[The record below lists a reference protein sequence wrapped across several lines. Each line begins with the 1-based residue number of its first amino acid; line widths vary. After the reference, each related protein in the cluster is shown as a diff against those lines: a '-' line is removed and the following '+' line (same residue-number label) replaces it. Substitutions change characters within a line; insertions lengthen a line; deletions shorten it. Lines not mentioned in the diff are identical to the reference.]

1 MISLSLPLNLILYS
15 LLIGLFIC
23 VIYLWLLWVTVKK
36 LAKTKHPIL
45 LFLISLIGRFA
56 LLFGLALF
64 FAQQN
69 PARFL
74 WIMIG
79 FIISRLFFVSLV
91 KSRRKNDSKS

>member
-1 MISLSLPLNLILYS
+1 MILLDLPFSLILYS
-15 LLIGLFIC
+15 LCVGLIIC
-23 VIYLWLLWVTVKK
+23 IIYLWLLWITVKNLNK
-36 LAKTKHPIL
+36 VKHPLL
-45 LFLISLIGRFA
+45 LFFISLIGRFTV
-56 LLFGLALF
+56 LFCLALF

-79 FIISRLFFVSLV
+79 FIVSRFCLVSLV